1 MKLFE
6 TTKLH
11 YNKYLYKLV
20 IINSCAP
27 YFRTDFQK
35 DGQYRYAREKLDNI
49 HKHHNPNKHNII
61 IPFGRWSEYIP
72 TEHYYDAITIFRYLK
87 NTKEK
92 DFLVRVE
99 RNTMYL
105 YSNNRNWLIKL
116 GNKIKQPF
124 TEFWEPNP
132 ENLSFLQD
140 NKNVIVVKNKPEYLY
155 KCTFGKKPGNSSLA
169 SWIDNNPS
177 LAKIGDVAKEEC
189 YNQGWVKGYYFWVKN
204 EKALFI
210 VQMIAGDNIVRVDK
224 LVYNN
229 D

>member
-6 TTKLH
+6 TCKLH

-20 IINSCAP
+20 IYNSCSS

-49 HKHHNPNKHNII
+49 HKHHRLNVNEIKVPY
-61 IPFGRWSEYIP
+61 GRWIDYIP
-72 TEHYYDAITIFRYLK
+72 KQDYYDAIVIFRYLK

-99 RNTMYL
+99 RGTMYL

-116 GNKIKQPF
+116 GNKIKQPY
-124 TEFWEPNP
+124 TEFWEPDP
-132 ENLSFLQD
+132 ENLGLLQD
-140 NKNVIVVKNKPEYLY
+140 NKNIILVKKKPEYLY
-155 KCTFGKKPGNSSLA
+155 KCTFGKKLGSPSLA
-169 SWIDNNPS
+169 KWIDANPN
-177 LAKIGDVAKEEC
+177 LAKIGDTAKWEC
-189 YNQGWVKGYYFWVKN
+189 YNNGWVKGYYFWVKN
-204 EKALFI
+204 EKVLFM
-210 VQMIAGDNIVRVDK
+210 VQMIVGDNIVRVDK

-229 D
+229 E